1 MPAPVDS
8 ELVRLTVPARQ
19 EFVQVVRVGVRV
31 AAGRAGCSD
40 DARSRI
46 QAAVGTAFFA
56 LVERSNDDVQVLTT
70 LSLEPG
76 RLSVEMR
83 TDPPMAGIDTT
94 ALAGV
99 ADGHEVLDEGL
110 CLQLWVDS

>member
-19 EFVQVVRVGVRV
+19 DFVQVVRVAVRV

-56 LVERSNDDVQVLTT
+56 LVERSRDEAQVVTA

-76 RLSVEMR
+76 RLVVELR
-83 TDPPMAGIDTT
+83 SDPPAPGIDTT
-94 ALAGV
+94 SLAGV
-99 ADGHEVLDEGL
+99 ADGHELVEGGL

>member
-1 MPAPVDS
+1 M
-8 ELVRLTVPARQ
+8 
-19 EFVQVVRVGVRV
+19 VRVAVRV

-56 LVERSNDDVQVLTT
+56 LVERSEGDVQVLTT
-70 LSLEPG
+70 LSLEAG
-76 RLSVEMR
+76 RLTVELR
-83 TDPPMAGIDTT
+83 TDPPATGIDTT

-99 ADGHEVLDEGL
+99 ADGHELLDEGL